1 MTKRSKTHPAVKKD
15 AVHNEATFRTVEGHD
30 VLITY
35 RRFSTI
41 SPEARKAML
50 QARRAE
56 QLSRGSA
63 RPRDWGQTK
72 NEPGRVPGVWGPA
85 EK

>member
-1 MTKRSKTHPAVKKD
+1 MTKRSKTHPDTKKGT
-15 AVHNEATFRTVEGHD
+15 VRNEATFRTVEGHD

-41 SPEARKAML
+41 SKPARKAML

-56 QLSRGSA
+56 QLSRG
-63 RPRDWGQTK
+63 
-72 NEPGRVPGVWGPA
+72 EPKPSSNQPARVPVAWGPA